1 MINNF
6 TYCKFIILNNEYYKI
21 LYNIEIIISIVP
33 KITLINYFE
42 YNWMCSW
49 SFIEGEMKWRHGY
62 VLNVLKIST
71 IITNLGM

>member
-42 YNWMCSW
+42 YN
-49 SFIEGEMKWRHGY
+49 
-62 VLNVLKIST
+62 
-71 IITNLGM
+71 